1 MASNSGYWMLQECT
15 TFSSQGNKILQFLI
29 EIGFTL
35 TNFFMWSCAIH
46 SSAFIVFGVMMPHVA
61 CMRFFLNRYEGKY
74 NRLRDQKTVMEIR
87 KHAALKEIFLFAKV
101 TQIYREIQIFSQAFN
116 EVHQRLVLTA
126 SILCAIANRTILLY
140 NLICTE
146 FSVGTIPYLLLFLT
160 LLVDL
165 VVITLYMYGMMAELS
180 RDSENMIDKLF
191 LCRGKKIN
199 TSSKATAWLKRF
211 HRSCQPIKVQFASG
225 NWLEP
230 LTPLNIEDFVI
241 SQTTNLLL
249 LQ

>member
-1 MASNSGYWMLQECT
+1 MASNSGYWVLQECT
-15 TFSSQGNKILQFLI
+15 TFSSQGNILQFLI
-29 EIGFTL
+29 KIGFTL
-35 TNFFMWSCAIH
+35 ANFFMWSCAIH
-46 SSAFIVFGVMMPHVA
+46 SSAFIVFGVMMPYVA

-74 NRLRDQKTVMEIR
+74 NRLRDQKTVMDR
-87 KHAALKEIFLFAKV
+87 HAALKEIFLFAKV
-101 TQIYREIQIFSQAFN
+101 TQMYREIQIFSQAFN
-116 EVHQRLVLTA
+116 EVHQRFVLTA
-126 SILCAIANRTILLY
+126 SILCAIANQTILLY

-146 FSVGTIPYLLLFLT
+146 LSVGTILYLLLFLT

-165 VVITLYMYGMMAELS
+165 VVITLCMYGMMAELS
-180 RDSENMIDKLF
+180 RDSENKIDKLL

-199 TSSKATAWLKRF
+199 ASSKATAWLKRF
-211 HRSCQPIKVQFASG
+211 HRSCQPIKVQFGSG